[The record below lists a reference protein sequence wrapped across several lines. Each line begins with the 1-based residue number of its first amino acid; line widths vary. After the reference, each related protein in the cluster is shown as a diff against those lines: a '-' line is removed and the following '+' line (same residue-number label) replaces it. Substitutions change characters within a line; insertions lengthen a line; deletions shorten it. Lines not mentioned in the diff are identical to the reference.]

1 MLMIVT
7 DTIISADYDLKRC
20 DLPKS
25 EVRYEHIYGYESY
38 ILGAW
43 RLLPN
48 YSSMNLYIICMF
60 CTDGKGD
67 GVSSLGIRVHTYS
80 LPHRNRKYNIL
91 A

>member
-1 MLMIVT
+1 MLTIVT

-25 EVRYEHIYGYESY
+25 EVRYDHTYESY

-48 YSSMNLYIICMF
+48 YSSMNLYVTCMY
-60 CTDGKGD
+60 CTDGKAR
-67 GVSSLGIRVHTYS
+67 GI
-80 LPHRNRKYNIL
+80 
-91 A
+91 